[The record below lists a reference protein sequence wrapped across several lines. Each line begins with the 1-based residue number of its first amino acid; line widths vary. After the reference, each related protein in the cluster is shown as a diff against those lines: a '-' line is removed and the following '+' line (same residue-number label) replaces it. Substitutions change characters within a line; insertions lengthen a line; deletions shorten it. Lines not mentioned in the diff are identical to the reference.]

1 MSVWL
6 VIGAV
11 AVIAAVLAAVA
22 TRIDADGDTSLG
34 WLAHDFG
41 PGDGATARKAAFRVS
56 LPLAALSVVVT
67 IAGLV
72 VSGGASWSG
81 VTSFVGLL
89 LAGVAMLGGATAGRR
104 AMRRDGESTGTR

>member
-6 VIGAV
+6 IIGAV

-22 TRIDADGDTSLG
+22 TRLDADGDTSLT

-41 PGDGATARKAAFRVS
+41 PGDSASARKAAFRVS
-56 LPLAALSVVVT
+56 LPLTVLSVLVT

-81 VTSFVGLL
+81 ITSLVGLILAGASL
-89 LAGVAMLGGATAGRR
+89 LAGASAGRR
-104 AMRRDGESTGTR
+104 SARRHVRPSDAT